1 MSMHPGIV
9 YVVDDDEAF
18 RDSVA
23 WLLQTNGYQARLFA
37 DAESLLKDIKP
48 GSGGPPRCVV
58 LDVRMP
64 GMSGPEAQEALAAR
78 QIEIPIIFVTAH
90 ADVPIA
96 VSAIKRGAFDF
107 IEKPFAE
114 GDLLKRIEEALS
126 FATESAAQHTQVAAI
141 KTRLESLSDR
151 EKQVLEAVVNGKMN
165 KTIAYDLDI
174 SIKTVEAHRARVME
188 KMEANS
194 LAHLIR
200 MIAMTGG

>member
-23 WLLQTNGYQARLFA
+23 WLLQTNGYQARLFP
-37 DAESLLKDIKP
+37 DAESFLAEIKP
-48 GSGGPPRCVV
+48 GIGGPPRCVV

-64 GMSGPEAQEALAAR
+64 GMSGTQAFDALTDR
-78 QIEIPIIFVTAH
+78 GIEVPIIFVTAH

-96 VSAIKRGAFDF
+96 VTAIKRGAFDF

-114 GDLLKRIEEALS
+114 GELLKRIEEALS
-126 FATESAAQHTQVAAI
+126 FATESQAQQTQIATI
-141 KTRLESLSDR
+141 HNRLASLSER
-151 EKQVLEAVVNGKMN
+151 ERQVLEAVVNGKMN

-188 KMEANS
+188 KMQATS

-200 MIAMTGG
+200 MITIIGG

>member
-1 MSMHPGIV
+1 MSIHPGIV

-23 WLLQTNGYQARLFA
+23 WLLQTNGYQARLFP
-37 DAESLLKDIKP
+37 DAESLLKEIKP
-48 GSGGPPRCVV
+48 GVGGPPRCIV

-64 GMSGPEAQEALAAR
+64 GMTGPEAQEALR
-78 QIEIPIIFVTAH
+78 ERNIDVPVIFVTAH

-96 VSAIKRGAFDF
+96 VTAIKRGAYDF
-107 IEKPFAE
+107 LEKPFAE
-114 GDLLKRIEEALS
+114 SDLLKRIEEALS
-126 FATESAAQHTQVAAI
+126 FASETQAQQTHVAAI
-141 KTRLESLSDR
+141 QARLTSLSER
-151 EKQVLEAVVNGKMN
+151 EKQVLDAVVTGKMN

-200 MIAMTGG
+200 MVAMTGG

>member
-23 WLLQTNGYQARLFA
+23 WLLQTNGYQARLFS

-64 GMSGPEAQEALAAR
+64 GMSGPEAQETLVNR
-78 QIEIPIIFVTAH
+78 GIEVPIIFVTAH

-96 VSAIKRGAFDF
+96 VTAIKRGAFDF

-114 GDLLKRIEEALS
+114 SELLKRIEEALS
-126 FATESAAQHTQVAAI
+126 FATETAAQQTQVASI
-141 KTRLESLSDR
+141 KARLESLSER
-151 EKQVLEAVVNGKMN
+151 EKQVLDAVVNGKMN
-165 KTIAYDLDI
+165 K
-174 SIKTVEAHRARVME
+174 RP
-188 KMEANS
+188 
-194 LAHLIR
+194 
-200 MIAMTGG
+200 

>member
-23 WLLQTNGYQARLFA
+23 WLLQTNGYQARLFP
-37 DAESLLKDIKP
+37 DAESFLAEIKP
-48 GSGGPPRCVV
+48 GIGGPPRCVV

-64 GMSGPEAQEALAAR
+64 GLSGPQAHDALADR
-78 QIEIPIIFVTAH
+78 GIELPVIFVTAH

-96 VSAIKRGAFDF
+96 VSAIKKGAFDF

-114 GDLLKRIEEALS
+114 GELLKRIEEALS
-126 FATESAAQHTQVAAI
+126 FATESQAQQTQIASIHA
-141 KTRLESLSDR
+141 RLASLSER
-151 EKQVLEAVVNGKMN
+151 ERQVLDAVVTGKMN

-188 KMEANS
+188 KMQATS

-200 MIAMTGG
+200 MVTLVGG

>member
-64 GMSGPEAQEALAAR
+64 GMSGPEAQEALVSR
-78 QIEIPIIFVTAH
+78 GIQVPIIFVTAH

-96 VSAIKRGAFDF
+96 VTAIKRGAFDF

-114 GDLLKRIEEALS
+114 SDLLKRIEEALS
-126 FATESAAQHTQVAAI
+126 FATETAAQQTQVASI
-141 KTRLESLSDR
+141 KQRLESLSDR

>member
-64 GMSGPEAQEALAAR
+64 GMSGPEAQETLLAR
-78 QIEIPIIFVTAH
+78 GIEVPIIFVTAH

-114 GDLLKRIEEALS
+114 SELLKRIEEALS
-126 FATESAAQHTQVAAI
+126 FATEAAAQQTQVASI
-141 KTRLESLSDR
+141 KQRLESLSDR

>member
-48 GSGGPPRCVV
+48 GVGGPPRCVV

-78 QIEIPIIFVTAH
+78 QIQIPIIFVTAH

-126 FATESAAQHTQVAAI
+126 FATESAAQHTQVASI
-141 KTRLESLSDR
+141 KARLESLSDR

>member
-23 WLLQTNGYQARLFA
+23 WLLQTNGYQARLFS

-64 GMSGPEAQEALAAR
+64 GMSGPEAQETLVNR
-78 QIEIPIIFVTAH
+78 GIEVPIIFVTAH

-96 VSAIKRGAFDF
+96 VTAIKRGAFDF

-114 GDLLKRIEEALS
+114 SELLKRIEEALS
-126 FATESAAQHTQVAAI
+126 FATETAAQQTQVASI
-141 KTRLESLSDR
+141 KARLESLSER
-151 EKQVLEAVVNGKMN
+151 EKQVLDAVVNGKTN

>member
-23 WLLQTNGYQARLFA
+23 WLLQTNGYQARLFS
-37 DAESLLKDIKP
+37 DAESLLKDIKA

-64 GMSGPEAQEALAAR
+64 GMSGPEAQEALKAR
-78 QIEIPIIFVTAH
+78 SIEVPIIFVTAH

-96 VSAIKRGAFDF
+96 VAAIKRGAFDF

-114 GDLLKRIEEALS
+114 NDLLKRIEEALS
-126 FATESAAQHTQVAAI
+126 FATENQAQHSQVTGI
-141 KTRLESLSDR
+141 KSRLESLSDR

>member
-1 MSMHPGIV
+1 MSIHPGIV
-9 YVVDDDEAF
+9 YIVDDDEAF

-37 DAESLLKDIKP
+37 DAESLLKEIKP
-48 GSGGPPRCVV
+48 GTGGPPRCIV

-64 GMSGPEAQEALAAR
+64 TMSGPEAQEALKAKG
-78 QIEIPIIFVTAH
+78 IDVPIIFVTAH

-96 VSAIKRGAFDF
+96 VNAIKRGAFDF
-107 IEKPFAE
+107 LEKPFAE
-114 GDLLKRIEEALS
+114 SDLLKRIEEALS
-126 FATESAAQHTQVAAI
+126 FASETAAQQTHVATI
-141 KTRLESLSDR
+141 QNRLASLSER
-151 EKQVLEAVVNGKMN
+151 EKQVLDAVVTGKMN

-200 MIAMTGG
+200 MVAMTGG

>member
-1 MSMHPGIV
+1 MSIHPGIV
-9 YVVDDDEAF
+9 YVIDDDEAF

-23 WLLQTNGYQARLFA
+23 WLLQTHGYQARLFA
-37 DAESLLKDIKP
+37 DAESFLAEVKP
-48 GSGGPPRCVV
+48 GVGGPPRCAI

-64 GMSGPEAQEALAAR
+64 GMSGTQTQEALVAR
-78 QIEIPIIFVTAH
+78 NINLPVIFVTAH

-96 VSAIKRGAFDF
+96 VTAIKRGAFDF

-114 GDLLKRIEEALS
+114 SELLKRIEEALS
-126 FATESAAQHTQVAAI
+126 FAVETQAQKHHVLGI
-141 KTRLESLSDR
+141 ETRLATLSER
-151 EKQVLEAVVNGKMN
+151 ERQVLDAVVTGKMN

-188 KMEANS
+188 KMEATS

-200 MIAMTGG
+200 MVALTGG

>member
-1 MSMHPGIV
+1 MSIHPGIV
-9 YVVDDDEAF
+9 YIVDDDEAF

-23 WLLQTNGYQARLFA
+23 WLLQTNGYQARLFP
-37 DAESLLKDIKP
+37 DAESLLKEIKP
-48 GSGGPPRCVV
+48 GTGGPPRCIV

-64 GMSGPEAQEALAAR
+64 TMSGPEAQEALKAR
-78 QIEIPIIFVTAH
+78 EIDVPVIFVTAH

-96 VSAIKRGAFDF
+96 VNAIKRGAFDF
-107 IEKPFAE
+107 LEKPFAE
-114 GDLLKRIEEALS
+114 SDLLKRIEEALS
-126 FATESAAQHTQVAAI
+126 FASETAAQQTHVATI
-141 KTRLESLSDR
+141 QTRLTSLSER
-151 EKQVLEAVVNGKMN
+151 EKQVLDAVVTGKMN

-200 MIAMTGG
+200 MVALTGG

>member
-23 WLLQTNGYQARLFA
+23 WLLQTNGFQARLFP
-37 DAESLLKDIKP
+37 DAESFLAEIKP
-48 GSGGPPRCVV
+48 GIGGPPRCVV

-64 GMSGPEAQEALAAR
+64 GLSGPQAHDALADR
-78 QIEIPIIFVTAH
+78 GIELPVIFVTAH

-96 VSAIKRGAFDF
+96 VSAIKKGAFDV

-114 GDLLKRIEEALS
+114 GELLKRIEEALS
-126 FATESAAQHTQVAAI
+126 FATESQAQQTQIASIHA
-141 KTRLESLSDR
+141 RLASLSER
-151 EKQVLEAVVNGKMN
+151 ERQVLDAVVTGKMN

-188 KMEANS
+188 KMQATS

-200 MIAMTGG
+200 MVALVGG

>member
-23 WLLQTNGYQARLFA
+23 WLLQTNGYQARLFS

-48 GSGGPPRCVV
+48 GTGGPPRCVV

-64 GMSGPEAQEALAAR
+64 GMSGPEAQEALSSR
-78 QIEIPIIFVTAH
+78 GIEIPIIFVTAH

-96 VSAIKRGAFDF
+96 VTAIKRGAFDF

-114 GDLLKRIEEALS
+114 SDLLKRIEEALS
-126 FATESAAQHTQVAAI
+126 FATESAAQQSQVTSI
-141 KTRLESLSDR
+141 KARLESLSDR

-188 KMEANS
+188 KMGANS

>member
-1 MSMHPGIV
+1 MSIHPGIV

-37 DAESLLKDIKP
+37 DGDSLLKEIKP
-48 GSGGPPRCVV
+48 GVGGPPRCIV

-64 GMSGPEAQEALAAR
+64 GMSGPEVQEVLR
-78 QIEIPIIFVTAH
+78 ERGLDVPVVFVTAH

-96 VSAIKRGAFDF
+96 VNAIKRGAFDF

-114 GDLLKRIEEALS
+114 SDLLKRIEEALS
-126 FATESAAQHTQVAAI
+126 FATEAQAQQNQVAGI
-141 KTRLESLSDR
+141 KVRLASLSER
-151 EKQVLEAVVNGKMN
+151 EKQVLDAVVTGKMN

-200 MIAMTGG
+200 MSALVGG

>member
-37 DAESLLKDIKP
+37 DAESFLAEIKP
-48 GSGGPPRCVV
+48 GIGGPPRCVI

-64 GMSGPEAQEALAAR
+64 GLSGPQTQEALAER
-78 QIEIPIIFVTAH
+78 GIKLPIIFVTAH

-126 FATESAAQHTQVAAI
+126 FATEEQAHQAQIASI
-141 KTRLESLSDR
+141 KARLASLSER
-151 EKQVLEAVVNGKMN
+151 EQQVLEAVVNGKMN
-165 KTIAYDLDI
+165 KTIAYELDI

-188 KMEANS
+188 KMQATS

-200 MIAMTGG
+200 MVTMVGG

>member
-1 MSMHPGIV
+1 MSIHPGIV
-9 YVVDDDEAF
+9 YVIDDDEAF

-23 WLLQTNGYQARLFA
+23 WLLQTHGYQARLFPN
-37 DAESLLKDIKP
+37 AEAFLLEVKP
-48 GSGGPPRCVV
+48 GVGGPPRCAV

-64 GMSGPEAQEALAAR
+64 GMSGPQAQEALAER
-78 QIEIPIIFVTAH
+78 GIKIPLIFVTAH

-96 VSAIKRGAFDF
+96 VTAIKRGAFDF

-114 GDLLKRIEEALS
+114 GDLLKRVEEALS
-126 FATESAAQHTQVAAI
+126 FAVEAQAQHSQMSGITA
-141 KTRLESLSDR
+141 RLASLSER
-151 EKQVLEAVVNGKMN
+151 ERQVLDAVVSGKMN

-188 KMEANS
+188 KMEATS

-200 MIAMTGG
+200 MVAMTGL

>member
-23 WLLQTNGYQARLFA
+23 WLLQTNGYQARLFS

-64 GMSGPEAQEALAAR
+64 GMSGPEAQEALVSR
-78 QIEIPIIFVTAH
+78 GIEVPIIFVTAH

-96 VSAIKRGAFDF
+96 VTAIKRGAFDF

-114 GDLLKRIEEALS
+114 NDLLKRIEEALS
-126 FATESAAQHTQVAAI
+126 FATESAAQQSQVTSI
-141 KTRLESLSDR
+141 KARLESLSDR

>member
-1 MSMHPGIV
+1 MSIHPGIV

-37 DAESLLKDIKP
+37 DGDSLLKEIKP
-48 GSGGPPRCVV
+48 GVGGPPRCIV

-64 GMSGPEAQEALAAR
+64 GMSGPEVQEALR
-78 QIEIPIIFVTAH
+78 ERGLDVPVVFVTAH

-96 VSAIKRGAFDF
+96 VNAIKRGAFDF

-114 GDLLKRIEEALS
+114 SDLLKRIEEALS
-126 FATESAAQHTQVAAI
+126 FATEAQAQQNQVAGI
-141 KTRLESLSDR
+141 KVRLASLSER
-151 EKQVLEAVVNGKMN
+151 EKQVLDAVVTGKMN

-200 MIAMTGG
+200 MSALVGG

>member
-1 MSMHPGIV
+1 MSIHPGIV

-23 WLLQTNGYQARLFA
+23 WLLQSNGYQARLFP
-37 DAESLLKDIKP
+37 DAESFLAEVKP
-48 GSGGPPRCVV
+48 GVGGPPRCAV

-64 GMSGPEAQEALAAR
+64 GLSGPQTQEALVER
-78 QIEIPIIFVTAH
+78 GVQLPLIFVTAH

-96 VSAIKRGAFDF
+96 VTAIKRGAFDF

-114 GDLLKRIEEALS
+114 SDLLKRIEEALS
-126 FATESAAQHTQVAAI
+126 FAVEAQAQQSQIAGI
-141 KTRLESLSDR
+141 EGRLASLSER
-151 EKQVLEAVVNGKMN
+151 ERQVLDAVVTGKMN

-188 KMEANS
+188 KMEATS

-200 MIAMTGG
+200 MVAMTGG

>member
-1 MSMHPGIV
+1 MSIHPGIV

-37 DAESLLKDIKP
+37 DGESLLKEIKP
-48 GSGGPPRCVV
+48 GVGGPPRCIV

-64 GMSGPEAQEALAAR
+64 GMSGPEVQETLR
-78 QIEIPIIFVTAH
+78 ERGLDVPVVFVTAH

-96 VSAIKRGAFDF
+96 VNAIKRGAFDF

-114 GDLLKRIEEALS
+114 SELLKRIEEALS
-126 FATESAAQHTQVAAI
+126 FATEAQAQQTQVASI
-141 KTRLESLSDR
+141 KVRLASLSER
-151 EKQVLEAVVNGKMN
+151 EKQVLEAVVTGKMN

-200 MIAMTGG
+200 MSALVGG

>member
-1 MSMHPGIV
+1 MSIHPGIV

-37 DAESLLKDIKP
+37 DAESFLKEVKA
-48 GSGGPPRCVV
+48 GVGGPPRCAI

-64 GMSGPEAQEALAAR
+64 GLSGTQAQEILLER
-78 QIEIPIIFVTAH
+78 SIDIPLIFVTAH

-96 VSAIKRGAFDF
+96 VTAIKRGAFDF

-114 GDLLKRIEEALS
+114 SDLLKRVEEALS
-126 FATESAAQHTQVAAI
+126 FAIEAQAQQSQIAGIAA
-141 KTRLESLSDR
+141 RLASLSDR
-151 EKQVLEAVVNGKMN
+151 ERQVLTAVVTGKMN

-188 KMEANS
+188 KMEAAS

-200 MIAMTGG
+200 MVALTGG

>member
-1 MSMHPGIV
+1 MSIHPGIV
-9 YVVDDDEAF
+9 YVIDDDEAF

-23 WLLQTNGYQARLFA
+23 WLLQTNGYQARLFS
-37 DAESLLKDIKP
+37 DAESFLKEVKP
-48 GSGGPPRCVV
+48 GVGGPPRCAV

-64 GMSGPEAQEALAAR
+64 GLSGPQTQEALADR
-78 QIEIPIIFVTAH
+78 GIDLPLIFVTAH

-96 VSAIKRGAFDF
+96 VTAIKRGAFDF

-114 GDLLKRIEEALS
+114 NDLLKRIEEALS
-126 FATESAAQHTQVAAI
+126 FAVEAQAQQSQIAGI
-141 KTRLESLSDR
+141 ETRLASLSDR
-151 EKQVLEAVVNGKMN
+151 ERQVLDAVVTGKMN

-188 KMEANS
+188 KMEAAS

-200 MIAMTGG
+200 MVALTGG

>member
-23 WLLQTNGYQARLFA
+23 WLLQTNGYQARLFS

-64 GMSGPEAQEALAAR
+64 GMSGPEAQETLVQR
-78 QIEIPIIFVTAH
+78 GIDVPIIFVTAH

-96 VSAIKRGAFDF
+96 VTAIKRGAFDF

-114 GDLLKRIEEALS
+114 SELLKRIEEALS
-126 FATESAAQHTQVAAI
+126 FATESAAQQTQVASI
-141 KTRLESLSDR
+141 KQRLESLSDR
-151 EKQVLEAVVNGKMN
+151 EKQVLDAVVNGKMN

>member
-23 WLLQTNGYQARLFA
+23 WLLQTNGYQARLFP
-37 DAESLLKDIKP
+37 DAESFLAEIKP
-48 GSGGPPRCVV
+48 GIGGPPRCVV

-64 GMSGPEAQEALAAR
+64 GLSGPQAHDALADR
-78 QIEIPIIFVTAH
+78 GIELPVIFVTAH

-96 VSAIKRGAFDF
+96 VSAIKKGAFDF

-114 GDLLKRIEEALS
+114 GELLKRIEEALS
-126 FATESAAQHTQVAAI
+126 FATESQAQQTQIASIHA
-141 KTRLESLSDR
+141 RLASLSER
-151 EKQVLEAVVNGKMN
+151 ERQVLDAVVTGKMN

-188 KMEANS
+188 KMQATS

-200 MIAMTGG
+200 MVALVGG

>member
-1 MSMHPGIV
+1 MSIHPGIV

-37 DAESLLKDIKP
+37 DGESLLKEIKP
-48 GSGGPPRCVV
+48 GVGGPPRCIV

-64 GMSGPEAQEALAAR
+64 GMGGPEVQEALR
-78 QIEIPIIFVTAH
+78 ERGLDVPVVFVTAH

-96 VSAIKRGAFDF
+96 VNAIKRGAFDF

-114 GDLLKRIEEALS
+114 SELLKRIEEALS
-126 FATESAAQHTQVAAI
+126 FATEAQAQQTQVANI
-141 KTRLESLSDR
+141 KVRLASLSER
-151 EKQVLEAVVNGKMN
+151 EKQVLDAVVTGKMN

-200 MIAMTGG
+200 MSALVGG

>member
-23 WLLQTNGYQARLFA
+23 WLLQTNGYQARLFS

-64 GMSGPEAQEALAAR
+64 GMSGPEAQETLVQR
-78 QIEIPIIFVTAH
+78 GIDVPIIFVTAH

-96 VSAIKRGAFDF
+96 VTAIKRGAFDF

-114 GDLLKRIEEALS
+114 NELLKRIEEALS
-126 FATESAAQHTQVAAI
+126 FATESAAQQTQVASI

-151 EKQVLEAVVNGKMN
+151 EKQVLDAVVNGKMN

>member
-23 WLLQTNGYQARLFA
+23 WLLQTNGYQARLFS

-64 GMSGPEAQEALAAR
+64 GMSGPEAQEVLVSR
-78 QIEIPIIFVTAH
+78 GIEVPIIFVTAH

-96 VSAIKRGAFDF
+96 VTAIKRGAFDF

-114 GDLLKRIEEALS
+114 SDLLKRIEEALS
-126 FATESAAQHTQVAAI
+126 FATETAAQQTQVTAI
-141 KTRLESLSDR
+141 KARLESLSDR

>member
-1 MSMHPGIV
+1 MSIHPGIV
-9 YVVDDDEAF
+9 YVIDDDEAF

-23 WLLQTNGYQARLFA
+23 WLLQTHGYQARLFPT
-37 DAESLLKDIKP
+37 AEAFLQEVKP
-48 GSGGPPRCVV
+48 GIGGPPRCAV

-64 GMSGPEAQEALAAR
+64 GMSGPQAQEALVER
-78 QIEIPIIFVTAH
+78 GIKIPLIFVTAH

-96 VSAIKRGAFDF
+96 VTAIKRGAFDF

-126 FATESAAQHTQVAAI
+126 FAVEAQAQHSQMSGITA
-141 KTRLESLSDR
+141 RLASLSER
-151 EKQVLEAVVNGKMN
+151 ERQVLDAVVSGKMN

-188 KMEANS
+188 KMEATS

-200 MIAMTGG
+200 MVAMTGL

>member
-23 WLLQTNGYQARLFA
+23 WLLQTNGYQARLFS
-37 DAESLLKDIKP
+37 DAEALLKDIKP
-48 GSGGPPRCVV
+48 GTGGPPRCVV

-64 GMSGPEAQEALAAR
+64 GMSGPEAQEALKAR
-78 QIEIPIIFVTAH
+78 DIEVPIIFVTAH

-96 VSAIKRGAFDF
+96 VTAIKRGAFDF

-114 GDLLKRIEEALS
+114 SDLLKRIEEALS
-126 FATESAAQHTQVAAI
+126 FATENQAQHSQVTSI
-141 KTRLESLSDR
+141 KARLESLSDR
-151 EKQVLEAVVNGKMN
+151 EKQVLDAVVNGKMN

>member
-23 WLLQTNGYQARLFA
+23 WLLQTNGYQARLFP
-37 DAESLLKDIKP
+37 DAETFLAEIKP
-48 GSGGPPRCVV
+48 GIGGPPRCVV

-64 GMSGPEAQEALAAR
+64 GLSGPQVQDVLADR
-78 QIEIPIIFVTAH
+78 GIELPVIFVTAH

-96 VSAIKRGAFDF
+96 VSAIKKGAFDF

-114 GDLLKRIEEALS
+114 GELLKRIEEALS
-126 FATESAAQHTQVAAI
+126 FATESQAQQTQIASIHA
-141 KTRLESLSDR
+141 RLATLSER
-151 EKQVLEAVVNGKMN
+151 ERQVLEAVVSGKMN

-188 KMEANS
+188 KMQATS

-200 MIAMTGG
+200 MVALVGG

>member
-23 WLLQTNGYQARLFA
+23 WLLQTNGYQARLFP
-37 DAESLLKDIKP
+37 DAESFLAEIKP
-48 GSGGPPRCVV
+48 GIGGPPRCVV

-64 GMSGPEAQEALAAR
+64 GLSGPQAHDALADR
-78 QIEIPIIFVTAH
+78 GIELPVIFVTAH

-96 VSAIKRGAFDF
+96 VSAIKKGAFDF

-114 GDLLKRIEEALS
+114 GELLKRIEEALS
-126 FATESAAQHTQVAAI
+126 FATESQAQQTQIASIHA
-141 KTRLESLSDR
+141 RLASLSER
-151 EKQVLEAVVNGKMN
+151 ERQVLDAVVTGKMN

-188 KMEANS
+188 KMQATS

-200 MIAMTGG
+200 MITLVGG

>member
-23 WLLQTNGYQARLFA
+23 WLLQTNGYQARLFS

-64 GMSGPEAQEALAAR
+64 GMSGPEAQETLVNR
-78 QIEIPIIFVTAH
+78 GIEVPIIFVTAH

-96 VSAIKRGAFDF
+96 VTAIKRGAFDF

-114 GDLLKRIEEALS
+114 SELLKRIEEALS
-126 FATESAAQHTQVAAI
+126 FATETAAQQTQVASI
-141 KTRLESLSDR
+141 KARLESLSER
-151 EKQVLEAVVNGKMN
+151 EKQVLDAVVNGKMN

>member
-37 DAESLLKDIKP
+37 DAESFLAEIKP
-48 GSGGPPRCVV
+48 GIGGPPRCVV

-64 GMSGPEAQEALAAR
+64 GLSGPQAHDALADR
-78 QIEIPIIFVTAH
+78 GIELPVIFVTAH

-96 VSAIKRGAFDF
+96 VSAIKKGAFDF

-114 GDLLKRIEEALS
+114 GELLKRIEEALS
-126 FATESAAQHTQVAAI
+126 FATESQAQQTQIASIHA
-141 KTRLESLSDR
+141 RLASLSER
-151 EKQVLEAVVNGKMN
+151 ERQVLDAVVTGKMN

-188 KMEANS
+188 KMQATS

-200 MIAMTGG
+200 MVALVGG